1 MKIKNQEAN
10 LKTIKESYNLVEK
23 LMNNMNEK
31 ELIFFANS
39 IRTYIDLRLLEKMK

>member
-23 LMNNMNEK
+23 LMNNMNEN